1 MAAAAIACHRRD
13 IVTEDHTRQSPL
25 TEGII
30 MSLKALALNATLKS
44 SKSAEPSS
52 TERVLA
58 LILQELGDH
67 DVQSEMIWLADHD
80 IKAGVTS
87 DEGEGDGWPGIREK
101 ILLPIFFCLAHRY
114 GSDSLRA
121 CANERWSAWMHFWRK
136 RTRKGVWFPTA
147 RLPRW
152 QSSGMRMGL
161 ITFLRNFSRL

>member
-13 IVTEDHTRQSPL
+13 IVTEDQTRQSPL

-44 SKSAEPSS
+44 STSAEPSS

-80 IKAGVTS
+80 VKAGVTS
-87 DEGEGDGWPGIREK
+87 DEGEGMRGRLSAK
-101 ILLPIFFCLAHRY
+101 ILAADILCLGHRY

-121 CANERWSAWMHFWRK
+121 CASERWSAWMHFWRK
-136 RTRKGVWFPTA
+136 RT
-147 RLPRW
+147 
-152 QSSGMRMGL
+152 SGAYG
-161 ITFLRNFSRL
+161 FLRQGCRGGSRRE